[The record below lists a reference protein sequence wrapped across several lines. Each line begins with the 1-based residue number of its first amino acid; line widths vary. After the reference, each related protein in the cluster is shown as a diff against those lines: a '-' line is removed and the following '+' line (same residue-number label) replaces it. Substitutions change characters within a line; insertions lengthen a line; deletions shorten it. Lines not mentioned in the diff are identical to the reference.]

1 VRRFDSLH
9 GLFRLCRTAAL
20 PGADTRLGGAA
31 GSLRIGL
38 DSVSVKLLSLSML
51 VSVGLLGF
59 SVPVLAS
66 VGLLGLSGP
75 VLVSGSLDSLRLVRF
90 WEALPVMGGSSVP
103 LSEASC

>member
-1 VRRFDSLH
+1 ML
-9 GLFRLCRTAAL
+9 
-20 PGADTRLGGAA
+20 
-31 GSLRIGL
+31 
-38 DSVSVKLLSLSML
+38 VSVGLLGFSVPVL

-90 WEALPVMGGSSVP
+90 WEALLVMGGLSVP